1 MMGGQSK
8 WNQEEGVAVW
18 GRGGEGGG
26 GEPGAGNW
34 IPTLA
39 QLQKIKIELLE
50 CPLHRPACQ
59 GPDNTWV
66 CAPAQASREVMFLP
80 GQLKAQRQV

>member
-8 WNQEEGVAVW
+8 WNPEEGVAVW

-26 GEPGAGNW
+26 GEPGAGSW